1 MDSRINSEVN
11 SEVNSEIGSGMNQE
25 KSNNNI
31 VKPNIDKTEQQ
42 SQQQNKNT
50 QQKHISSQINDTMA
64 DIEFTFKHSHDEYG
78 VNVDMLFNT
87 RNNYEW

>member
-1 MDSRINSEVN
+1 MDSRINSELG
-11 SEVNSEIGSGMNQE
+11 SEIGSGMNQE

-42 SQQQNKNT
+42 SQQQQNKNT
-50 QQKHISSQINDTMA
+50 QQKHISSQINDTMTN
-64 DIEFTFKHSHDEYG
+64 IEFTFKHSHDEYG

-87 RNNYEW
+87 RNN

>member
-1 MDSRINSEVN
+1 MDSRINSEL
-11 SEVNSEIGSGMNQE
+11 GSMMDSWIDQE
-25 KSNNNI
+25 KSKNNI

-42 SQQQNKNT
+42 SKQQQNIKP

-64 DIEFTFKHSHDEYG
+64 NIEFTFKHSHDEYG

-87 RNNYEW
+87 RNN

>member
-11 SEVNSEIGSGMNQE
+11 SEIGSWMNQE

-42 SQQQNKNT
+42 SQQQQNIKP
-50 QQKHISSQINDTMA
+50 QQKHISSQINDTMTN
-64 DIEFTFKHSHDEYG
+64 IEFTFKHSHDEYG

-87 RNNYEW
+87 RNN